1 MRIDGNARTIR
12 QLLAHTKYKLDYY
25 QREYSWQPKHVTE
38 LLDDLSRKFLE
49 SYTEGDTLA
58 NVSNYKHY
66 FLGSIIISHSDGQR
80 YIVDGQQR
88 LTSLTLL
95 LIRLYRSLENGSLK
109 DQVNQLIYSLSGG
122 IEGFNLDIPEWYDIM
137 EALYEGKSFDESDYS
152 ESIQN
157 IALRYGDIENYFEED
172 YFEIQGEAL
181 SSFAYWLLDN
191 VYLVEIA
198 AYDSKDAYAI
208 FETVNDRGLS
218 LTPADMLRGY
228 LLSNIKDTG
237 RRNHA
242 SSVWRARSQTLKQI
256 GKGEESEAI
265 KAWLRSRYVGC
276 LDSSESVRDFDAI
289 GSEFHRW
296 VQEREGELG
305 LKPESDSAFANFIE
319 RDFEFYASWYYRL
332 RNAANS
338 YKEADDHGLKCVYYN
353 AQHNKFTIQ
362 YPILLAP
369 LHPDDSDAENLQ
381 KVQIVAEYLDILIY
395 RRIWNLLPIAQRT
408 MADLMPSVI
417 PIIRGKNC
425 KELRDILHKRLQEE
439 VEPFSN
445 NSVFGF
451 QGVSRQKI
459 FLILARMTD
468 YVGVQSE
475 ESSRYLEYMKTGK
488 NRYEIEHIWANHPDC
503 RPDELSE
510 SEFEDYRNRV
520 GGLLLL
526 PKSDNASSGDDPYD
540 KKLGVYS
547 GQNLLAK
554 SLHEQT
560 YINNPGFRKFREA
573 SGLNFKSHSEFKKR
587 DFDDRQELC
596 LRLAEQ
602 IWNPERLRLFG
613 GGEPEI
619 AIQPENP
626 RGNQG
631 VEKDNAEHIDLED
644 KDISNDTK
652 ETSAIE
658 PIMNEIREFYKTKS
672 DTTIKRLCARIA
684 ELLSVIEK
692 KGWSELTFKPRKL
705 YCAFYSGSNPLFGA
719 FLFEDPRFVI
729 WMDAGDVEKLRH
741 YYEFRYVPS
750 RRQAIYLGGA
760 TVAQLQPVLE
770 SVYKKSQEY

>member
-12 QLLAHTKYKLDYY
+12 QLLAHTKYELDYY

-49 SYTEGDTLA
+49 SYTERDTLA

-95 LIRLYRSLENGSLK
+95 LIRLYRSLEKGSLK

-122 IEGFNLDIPEWYDIM
+122 TEGFNLDVLEWYDIM
-137 EALYEGKSFDESDYS
+137 EALYEGKSFDESDHS

-157 IALRYGDIENYFEED
+157 IALRYSDIENYFEED

-198 AYDSKDAYAI
+198 AYDSRDAYAI

-242 SSVWRARSQTLKQI
+242 SKVWRARSQTLKQI

-265 KAWLRSRYVGC
+265 KAWLRSRYVGS

-296 VQEREGELG
+296 VQEREGDLG

-338 YKEADDHGLKCVYYN
+338 YKEADDHGLECVYHN

-417 PIIRGKNC
+417 PIIRNKNC

-488 NRYEIEHIWANHPDC
+488 NRYEIEHIWADHLEHHA
-503 RPDELSE
+503 DEFSHE
-510 SEFEDYRNRV
+510 SEFEAYRNRI

-526 PKSDNASSGDDPYD
+526 PKSVNASIGDNPYAE
-540 KKLGVYS
+540 KRKVYT
-547 GQNLLAK
+547 GQNLFAQ
-554 SLHEQT
+554 SLTEQASK
-560 YINNPGFRKFREA
+560 NNPGFIRFKENSGLPFRE
-573 SGLNFKSHSEFKKR
+573 HPEFKKA
-587 DFDDRQELC
+587 DLDARQELY

-602 IWNPERLRLFG
+602 IWNPGKLRTNHGTESGILSGPEGLTKNLLKGDKNDVSAVEESFNENDWVEVLN
-613 GGEPEI
+613 EPDGNTFSDAEEI
-619 AIQPENP
+619 ST
-626 RGNQG
+626 
-631 VEKDNAEHIDLED
+631 VESITD
-644 KDISNDTK
+644 
-652 ETSAIE
+652 
-658 PIMNEIREFYKTKS
+658 EIREFYKTKS
-672 DTTIKRLCARIA
+672 DATVNELCTRIVG
-684 ELLSVIEK
+684 LQNLIEEE
-692 KGWSELTFKPRKL
+692 GWSGLTFQVRKL
-705 YCAFYSGSNPLFGA
+705 YCGFY
-719 FLFEDPRFVI
+719 
-729 WMDAGDVEKLRH
+729 LR
-741 YYEFRYVPS
+741 
-750 RRQAIYLGGA
+750 
-760 TVAQLQPVLE
+760 
-770 SVYKKSQEY
+770 SVYIFLAVINMAAK